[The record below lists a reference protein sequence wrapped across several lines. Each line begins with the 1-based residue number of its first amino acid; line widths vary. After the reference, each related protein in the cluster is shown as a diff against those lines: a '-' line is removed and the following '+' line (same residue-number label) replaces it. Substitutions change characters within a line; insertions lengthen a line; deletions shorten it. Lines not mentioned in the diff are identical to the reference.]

1 MHDTDPVLAAPEPE
15 IAARLQFALEVAGA
29 ASAVL
34 MRHFGRL
41 ASIDE
46 KSPVDL
52 VTEADRQSE
61 QLILERLQAA
71 FPADVVLAEERDGR
85 DGARALAAR
94 VRELP
99 WCWAI
104 DPLDGTTNFAHT
116 HHNFCVSIGILRY
129 GEPFIGVVQAPVR
142 QERFVGVVGAGAT
155 CNAQL
160 IGVSQVATM
169 DKSLIG
175 TGFPYDRRQ
184 RLPQLLRW
192 LGRTLE
198 RAHCVRRGGSAA
210 LDLCEIAAG
219 RLDGYYEVGLA
230 PWDTA
235 AGSAIVRAAGGR
247 VSAFSGTEHDLF
259 AANTLASNGRIHAEL
274 VDLVAEEQR
283 G

>member
-1 MHDTDPVLAAPEPE
+1 MTTPEPE
-15 IAARLQFALEVAGA
+15 IAARLQFAMETAGA

-34 MRHFGRL
+34 MRHFGHL
-41 ASIDE
+41 AGIDE

-52 VTEADRQSE
+52 VTEADRASE
-61 QLILERLQAA
+61 ALILERLRQA
-71 FPADVVLAEERDGR
+71 FPEDAVLAEERDGR
-85 DGARALAAR
+85 DGAKAMAAR
-94 VRELP
+94 AHELP

-116 HHNFCVSIGILRY
+116 HLNFCVSIGVLRF
-129 GEPFIGVVQAPVR
+129 GKPLIGVVQAPAR
-142 QERFVGVVGAGAT
+142 SERFVGVVGAGAT

-160 IGVSQVATM
+160 IGVSKVATM
-169 DKSLIG
+169 AKALIG

-184 RLPQLLRW
+184 RLPEILGW
-192 LGRTLE
+192 LGRALQ

-219 RLDGYYEVGLA
+219 RLDGFYEPGLM

-235 AGSAIVRAAGGR
+235 AGSAIVLAAGGT
-247 VSAFSGTEHDLF
+247 VSGFDGGAHDLF

-274 VDLVAEEQR
+274 VDLVAAVDR
-283 G
+283 FDIC